1 MDVARVRADFP
12 ILGRTFQGHPLVYLD
27 SAATSQKPRSVIEAE
42 TRYYSE
48 TNANVHRGVYALSVE
63 ATDAYEAARARV
75 AKFIGASD
83 PSEVIFVRGTTEA
96 INVAAA
102 SLGQL
107 LLERGD
113 RVVTTVMEHHSNI
126 VPWHLLR
133 VQRGI
138 DLRFVDVD
146 DEGRLRLDQYDAL
159 LGPKTKVVT
168 LTHASNVLGTVNP
181 VREIADRAHAAGAV
195 VVVDA
200 AQSAPHR
207 KVDVNALGADLLA
220 FSGHKVLGPMGIGVL
235 WGRKELLERMPPAA
249 GGGEMIDVVTQD
261 RVTYREPPA
270 RFEAGTPNVA
280 GAIGL
285 SAGLDYLEHLG
296 WDEIASHERK
306 LYDHAAEQAR
316 GRFGDH
322 LQVYGPTSPNERQGL
337 QSFALQGVHP
347 HDVASLLDAD
357 GVAVRAGHH
366 CCQPLMARLNVPA
379 LTRSSPYIYN
389 TEAEID
395 RLYDALER
403 VARVFAGPS

>member
-12 ILGRTFQGHPLVYLD
+12 ILDRTFQGHPLVYLD
-27 SAATSQKPRSVIEAE
+27 SAATSQKPRAVIEAE
-42 TRYYSE
+42 DRYYRE

-75 AKFIGASD
+75 ARFIGASD

-96 INVAAA
+96 INLAAA
-102 SLGQL
+102 SLGQF

-138 DLRFVDVD
+138 DLQFVDVD
-146 DEGRLRLDQYDAL
+146 DEGRLNLDQYDAL
-159 LGPKTKVVT
+159 LGPRTKVVT
-168 LTHASNVLGTVNP
+168 VTHASNVLGTVNP

-200 AQSAPHR
+200 AQSVPHR
-207 KVDVNALGADLLA
+207 RVDVQALGADLLA
-220 FSGHKVLGPMGIGVL
+220 FSGHKMLGPMGIGVL

-249 GGGEMIDVVTQD
+249 GGGEMIEVVHQD
-261 RVTYREPPA
+261 RVTYREAPA

-285 SAGLDYLEHLG
+285 SAAIDYLEQLG
-296 WDEIASHERK
+296 WDEIATHERR
-306 LYDHAAEQAR
+306 LYRHAAEEAR
-316 GRFGDH
+316 RRFGDRLH
-322 LQVYGPTSPNERQGL
+322 VYGPSSPDERQGL
-337 QSFALQGVHP
+337 QSFSLQGVHP
-347 HDVASLLDAD
+347 HDVATLLDAE

-366 CCQPLMARLNVPA
+366 CCQPLMERLRVPA
-379 LTRSSPYIYN
+379 LTRSSPYVYN

-395 RLYDALER
+395 RLYEALENA
-403 VARVFAGPS
+403 ARVFALPS